1 MKLFN
6 YRELMAVV
14 PLLLAIAAVGFAA
27 QKSEAVSPQLPT
39 IPQRRFVLTDYNAV
53 GDGKTLNTEAFRKA
67 IAALHA
73 AGGGSLIVPAG
84 VFVTGPFE
92 LTDNMALVL
101 ERGATIRG
109 SENFK
114 DYENTDESGGRDNRF
129 SKARVPALPLIRGL
143 NLTNIAIRGEGTI
156 DGAGLIWWQRFRADR
171 AAGAPQEGQPAL
183 PGQPTAH
190 PRPKLVWLIGCNKV
204 HIQGV
209 TLKDSPQFHLVPNR
223 CQDVTIED
231 VKIIAPADAPNTDA
245 IDPTSSRNVL
255 IRRCFVDVGDDNVSF
270 KSNPSEGPLE
280 NVLVTDCTF
289 KHGHGASVGSNIG
302 GGIRNITVQHC
313 TFEGTDNAIRI
324 KSRRDRGGV
333 VDNITYRDITMKNV
347 GVAILINLFYFDEAG
362 AKEHKARPITA
373 TTPIV
378 RNVQI
383 INVTVDGAKRA
394 GEIIGLPEAPV
405 TNLLLDNVKIKSGTG
420 MTIQDAKAV
429 ELRGVQITPRTGEP
443 MIVTDAEVKTTRP

>member
-1 MKLFN
+1 
-6 YRELMAVV
+6 
-14 PLLLAIAAVGFAA
+14 
-27 QKSEAVSPQLPT
+27 
-39 IPQRRFVLTDYNAV
+39 
-53 GDGKTLNTEAFRKA
+53 
-67 IAALHA
+67 
-73 AGGGSLIVPAG
+73 
-84 VFVTGPFE
+84 
-92 LTDNMALVL
+92 
-101 ERGATIRG
+101 
-109 SENFK
+109 
-114 DYENTDESGGRDNRF
+114 
-129 SKARVPALPLIRGL
+129 L
-143 NLTNIAIRGEGTI
+143 NLTNVEIRGEGTI
-156 DGAGLIWWQRFRADR
+156 DGAGAIWWQRFRADR

-190 PRPKLVWLIGCNKV
+190 PRPKLVWLIGCNRV

-209 TLKDSPQFHLVPNR
+209 TLKNSPQFHLVPNR
-223 CQDVTIED
+223 CQEVTIED
-231 VKIIAPADAPNTDA
+231 VKVIAPEDAPNTDA

-333 VDNITYRDITMKNV
+333 VENITYDDITMKNV
-347 GVAILINLFYFDEAG
+347 GTAILNNLFYFDEAG
-362 AKEHKARPITA
+362 AKEHTVKPITG

-378 RNVQI
+378 KNVRI
-383 INVTVDGAKRA
+383 TNVTVDGAKRA

-405 TNLLLDNVKIKSGTG
+405 TTVLLDNVRMKADGC

-429 ELRGVQITPRTGEP
+429 ELRDVRITPLKGEP
-443 MIVTDAEVKTTRP
+443 LTVIDAEVKTTSGETKERYQPYL